1 MPGSMFATQAHT
13 RLNLGSTADL
23 NVLLSSTPGWLLGVQ
38 AFNLSTGVAAHLLL
52 YDVGASSVGASSI
65 STASVPF
72 WTGPVPSAVGPS
84 TQAIGGGLVSNIVTP
99 WPLNFGLG
107 YAVSASPISSA
118 LSSIA
123 ASLVRVNLQYSV
135 SSGK

>member
-1 MPGSMFATQAHT
+1 MEMSMFATQLHT
-13 RLNLGSTADL
+13 RVNAGSTADL
-23 NVLLSSTPGWLLGVQ
+23 NVLLSSTPGWLLGLQ
-38 AFNLSTGVAAHLLL
+38 AFNVSTGVTAHLHL

-72 WTGPVPSAVGPS
+72 WSAPIPSAVGPS
-84 TQAIGGGLVSNIVTP
+84 TQAVIGGWVNNPSFPLQ
-99 WPLNFGLG
+99 LNFGLG
-107 YAVSASPISSA
+107 YAVSASIQSSA

-123 ASLVRVNLQYSV
+123 AGLVRVNLQYSV